1 MKKAILGTK
10 LGMTQI
16 FAEDG
21 KVIPVTVVKAGPC
34 TVVQTKTVETDGY
47 ESVVVGF
54 GEVKEK
60 SLNKPMKGI
69 FAKANVA
76 PCKYLREFR
85 LEEATLAVGDEIK
98 ADIFEAGEKVDV
110 SGISKGKGFAGPMKR
125 WGLHRGP
132 MSHGSGYHRG
142 SGSMGACSNPGR
154 VMKGKKLPGHMG
166 VVKVTVQ
173 NLEVVKV
180 DVENN
185 LLLVKG
191 AVPGSKKALLV
202 LKETVKK
209 NQKALR
215 KEEPNNGKR

>member
-1 MKKAILGTK
+1 MNKMKKAILGTK

-54 GEVKEK
+54 GDVKEK

-76 PCKYLREFR
+76 PKKYLREFR
-85 LEEATLAVGDEIK
+85 FEEATLAVGDEIK
-98 ADIFEAGEKVDV
+98 AEVFEAGEKVDV

-166 VVKVTVQ
+166 VVKVTIQ
-173 NLEVVKV
+173 NLEIVKV
-180 DVENN
+180 DAENE
-185 LLLVKG
+185 LILVKG
-191 AVPGSKKALLV
+191 AIPGNKGGLVTIRNSVKA
-202 LKETVKK
+202 
-209 NQKALR
+209 
-215 KEEPNNGKR
+215 

>member
-1 MKKAILGTK
+1 MKKAIIGTK

-34 TVVQTKTVETDGY
+34 TVIQTKTVETDGY
-47 ESVVVGF
+47 NSVVVGF
-54 GEVKEK
+54 GEVREK
-60 SLNKPMKGI
+60 SLTKPQKGI

-76 PCKYLREFR
+76 ATKYLRELR
-85 LEEATLAVGDEIK
+85 LEESALSVGDEIK
-98 ADIFEAGEKVDV
+98 ADTFEAGEKIDV

-132 MSHGSGYHRG
+132 MAHGSGYHRG
-142 SGSMGACSNPGR
+142 SGSMGACSAPGR

-166 VVKVTVQ
+166 VAKVTIQ

-180 DVENN
+180 DAEND
-185 LLLVKG
+185 LILIKG
-191 AVPGSKKALLV
+191 AVPGNKGGLVTIRNSVKA
-202 LKETVKK
+202 
-209 NQKALR
+209 
-215 KEEPNNGKR
+215 

>member
-34 TVVQTKTVETDGY
+34 TVVQSKTVETDGY
-47 ESVVVGF
+47 NSVVVGF

-60 SLNKPMKGI
+60 ALNKPQKGI

-76 PCKYLREFR
+76 FKKYLREFR
-85 LEEATLAVGDEIK
+85 LEDTSSLSVGDEIK
-98 ADIFEAGEKVDV
+98 ADVFDAGEKVDV

-132 MSHGSGYHRG
+132 MAHGSGYHRG

-173 NLEVVKV
+173 NLEIVKV
-180 DVENN
+180 DAEND
-185 LLLVKG
+185 LILVKG
-191 AVPGSKKALLV
+191 AIPGNKGGLVTIRNSVKA
-202 LKETVKK
+202 
-209 NQKALR
+209 
-215 KEEPNNGKR
+215 

>member
-21 KVIPVTVVKAGPC
+21 KVIPVTVVEAGPC
-34 TVVQTKTVETDGY
+34 TVIQNKTVENDGY
-47 ESVVVGF
+47 ASVVVGY

-60 SLNKPMKGI
+60 ALNKPQKGI

-76 PCKYLREFR
+76 YKKYLREFR
-85 LEEATLAVGDEIK
+85 YEDEVSLAVGDEIK
-98 ADIFEAGEKVDV
+98 ADIFEAGEKIDV
-110 SGISKGKGFAGPMKR
+110 SGTSKGKGFAGPMKR

-173 NLEVVKV
+173 NLEIVKV
-180 DVENN
+180 DTENN
-185 LLLVKG
+185 LILVKG
-191 AVPGSKKALLV
+191 AIPGNKGGLVTIRNSVKA
-202 LKETVKK
+202 
-209 NQKALR
+209 
-215 KEEPNNGKR
+215 

>member
-98 ADIFEAGEKVDV
+98 ADVFEAGEKVDV

-180 DVENN
+180 DAENQ
-185 LLLVKG
+185 LILVKG
-191 AVPGSKKALLV
+191 AIPGNKGGLVTIRNGVKA
-202 LKETVKK
+202 
-209 NQKALR
+209 
-215 KEEPNNGKR
+215 

>member
-21 KVIPVTVVKAGPC
+21 KVIPVTVINAGPC
-34 TVVQTKTVETDGY
+34 VVVQSKTVENDGY
-47 ESVVVGF
+47 NSVVVGF
-54 GEVKEK
+54 GDVKEK
-60 SLNKPMKGI
+60 SLNKPQKGI

-76 PCKYLREFR
+76 AKKYLREFR
-85 LEEATLAVGDEIK
+85 LEDTSALNIGDEIK
-98 ADIFEAGEKVDV
+98 ADTFEAGEKIDV

-132 MSHGSGYHRG
+132 MAHGSGYHRG

-154 VMKGKKLPGHMG
+154 VMKGKKLPGPMG

-180 DVENN
+180 DAENN
-185 LLLVKG
+185 LILLKG
-191 AVPGSKKALLV
+191 AVPGVKGGLVTIRNSVKA
-202 LKETVKK
+202 
-209 NQKALR
+209 
-215 KEEPNNGKR
+215 

>member
-1 MKKAILGTK
+1 MKKAIIGTK

-34 TVVQTKTVETDGY
+34 TVIQNKTVETDGY
-47 ESVVVGF
+47 ASVVVGF
-54 GEVKEK
+54 GEVREK
-60 SLNKPMKGI
+60 SLNKPQKGI

-76 PCKYLREFR
+76 ANKYIRELR
-85 LEEATLAVGDEIK
+85 LEESSLAVGDQIK
-98 ADIFEAGEKVDV
+98 ADTFEAGEKVDV

-132 MSHGSGYHRG
+132 MAHGSGYHRG
-142 SGSMGACSNPGR
+142 SGSMGACSAPGR

-166 VVKVTVQ
+166 VVKVTIQ

-180 DVENN
+180 DAEND
-185 LLLVKG
+185 LILIKG
-191 AVPGSKKALLV
+191 AVPGNKGGLVTIRNSVKA
-202 LKETVKK
+202 
-209 NQKALR
+209 
-215 KEEPNNGKR
+215 

>member
-1 MKKAILGTK
+1 MKKMKKAIIGTK

-34 TVVQTKTVETDGY
+34 TVVQSKTIETDGY
-47 ESVVVGF
+47 NSVVVGF
-54 GEVKEK
+54 GDVKEK
-60 SLNKPMKGI
+60 ALNKPQKGI

-76 PCKYLREFR
+76 NKKYLRELR
-85 LEEATLAVGDEIK
+85 LEDTSSLSVGDEIK
-98 ADIFEAGEKVDV
+98 VDIFEAGEKIDA

-132 MSHGSGYHRG
+132 MAHGSGYHRG
-142 SGSMGACSNPGR
+142 SGSMGACSAPGR

-166 VVKVTVQ
+166 VQKVTIQ

-180 DVENN
+180 DAEND
-185 LLLVKG
+185 LILIKG
-191 AVPGSKKALLV
+191 AIPGNKGGVVTIRNSVKA
-202 LKETVKK
+202 
-209 NQKALR
+209 
-215 KEEPNNGKR
+215 

>member
-1 MKKAILGTK
+1 MTLGVIGKK

-16 FAEDG
+16 FDSEGLA
-21 KVIPVTVVKAGPC
+21 VPVTVIKVDS
-34 TVVQTKTVETDGY
+34 TVVTQVKTVETDGY

-60 SLNKPMKGI
+60 ALNKPMKGI

-76 PCKYLREFR
+76 PKKYLREFR
-85 LEEATLAVGDEIK
+85 LEDVSALSVGDEIK
-98 ADIFEAGEKVDV
+98 ADVFEAGEKVDV

-173 NLEVVKV
+173 NLEIVKV
-180 DVENN
+180 DTEND
-185 LLLVKG
+185 LILVKG
-191 AVPGSKKALLV
+191 AIPGNKGGLVTIRNSVKA
-202 LKETVKK
+202 
-209 NQKALR
+209 
-215 KEEPNNGKR
+215 

>member
-10 LGMTQI
+10 VGMTQL

-21 KVIPVTVVKAGPC
+21 KVIPVTVIQAGPC
-34 TVVQTKTVETDGY
+34 TVVQKKTIDNEGY
-47 ESVVVGF
+47 DAVVVGF
-54 GEVKEK
+54 GEVREK
-60 SLNKPMKGI
+60 SLNKPQKGT
-69 FAKANVA
+69 FAKADVA
-76 PCKYLREFR
+76 AKKYLREFR
-85 LEEATLAVGDEIK
+85 LDDISSLNVADEIK
-98 ADIFEAGEKVDV
+98 ADVFEAGEKVDV

-173 NLEVVKV
+173 NLEIVKV
-180 DVENN
+180 DAEAG
-185 LLLVKG
+185 LILVKG
-191 AVPGSKKALLV
+191 AIPGNKGGLVTVRNSVKA
-202 LKETVKK
+202 
-209 NQKALR
+209 
-215 KEEPNNGKR
+215 

>member
-34 TVVQTKTVETDGY
+34 TVVQSKTVETDGY
-47 ESVVVGF
+47 NSVVVGF
-54 GEVKEK
+54 GDVKEK

-76 PCKYLREFR
+76 NKKYLREFR
-85 LEEATLAVGDEIK
+85 LEDTSALSVGDEIK
-98 ADIFEAGEKVDV
+98 ADVFEAGEKVDV

-173 NLEVVKV
+173 NLEIVKV
-180 DVENN
+180 DAENE
-185 LLLVKG
+185 LILVKG
-191 AVPGSKKALLV
+191 AIPGNKGGLVTIRNSVKA
-202 LKETVKK
+202 
-209 NQKALR
+209 
-215 KEEPNNGKR
+215 